1 MSIISLRFIYLVE
14 AEEGDFSTYVNSG
27 RADAEDALLLQP
39 TLCIDGASGDGCRQS
54 WWHYDGHN
62 VQRANH
68 NFNHSGLEMKH
79 NIRLTPKGK
88 KKRKTETALQDSEPL
103 SAVY

>member
-1 MSIISLRFIYLVE
+1 MNNINVIFLRFTYLVE
-14 AEEGDFSTYVNSG
+14 AEEGDFPGHVNSG
-27 RADAEDALLLQP
+27 RADAEDALLLEP
-39 TLCIDGASGDGCRQS
+39 TLGIDGASGDGSGQS

-68 NFNHSGLEMKH
+68 NLNHSGLEMTQNNRFSAKE
-79 NIRLTPKGK
+79 K
-88 KKRKTETALQDSEPL
+88 KTALHHSDLL